1 MNSLLAP
8 RSPKLMVNRLVKCD
22 TVVEKNEVY
31 TLERTYVKI
40 LVIPMIQRLSQ
51 EDLEFKARSGALGYT
66 QTVWA
71 PVDLRSEPQKNLVV
85 VIPTYM
91 GRKAFPHVSWTPSSC
106 QSYHPH
112 SLHRRGMAVSH
123 VHNVP
128 SF

>member
-51 EDLEFKARSGALGYT
+51 EDLEVGIFS
-66 QTVWA
+66 
-71 PVDLRSEPQKNLVV
+71 P
-85 VIPTYM
+85 
-91 GRKAFPHVSWTPSSC
+91 
-106 QSYHPH
+106 
-112 SLHRRGMAVSH
+112 
-123 VHNVP
+123 
-128 SF
+128 